1 MEIQPF
7 TKEAIVRIFNPNNG
21 EEYQDVEIN
30 VPRPNFEE
38 DTTERSQNFGEEEIV
53 TFDNDGDAIDIEVS
67 AYNTI
72 TGGGIIA
79 TCNDKEVDY
88 EIINTVEE
96 GE

>member
-38 DTTERSQNFGEEEIV
+38 EFLE
-53 TFDNDGDAIDIEVS
+53 
-67 AYNTI
+67 
-72 TGGGIIA
+72 
-79 TCNDKEVDY
+79 
-88 EIINTVEE
+88 
-96 GE
+96 